1 MKKPKPPE
9 PTKRGENLSV
19 RVSPELKT
27 ALARVAASEERT
39 ISQMAEIVLRRWL
52 QEKGELK
59 DVYKRQVQGA
69 RAVILLI
76 LVKLRCC
83 CFGNAAASEGS
94 DGSG

>member
-1 MKKPKPPE
+1 MKYEKAE
-9 PTKRGENLSV
+9 TARATKRGENLSV

-59 DVYKRQVQGA
+59 
-69 RAVILLI
+69 
-76 LVKLRCC
+76 
-83 CFGNAAASEGS
+83 
-94 DGSG
+94 